1 VLFDL
6 KGRRRRVVQGT
17 YLMLAILMGGGLVFF
32 GIGGDVSGGLFDA
45 FSGNSTS
52 SNSIV
57 QERIDEN
64 ENKLET
70 DPKNAV
76 ALKELAR
83 DWYQLANDEAD
94 PNTGAFTDEGKE
106 RLAESDQ
113 AWQQYLDLDP
123 KNPDASLASLM
134 VNVYAPTALNKPA
147 EGAEAAEIVATAQP
161 KNAQAY
167 LQLAQFAA
175 QAGQDRKADLAGK
188 KAIELAPKDQRSTV
202 KQLVEQLTQAA
213 PPASTT
219 TQPSE

>member
-17 YLMLAILMGGGLVFF
+17 YLLLAILMGGGLVLF
-32 GIGGDVSGGLFDA
+32 GIGGDVSGGLVDA
-45 FSGNSTS
+45 LQGQSGS

-57 QERIDEN
+57 EDRIEEN
-64 ENKLET
+64 EDKVEA
-70 DPKNAV
+70 DPKNAA

-83 DWYQLANDEAD
+83 DWYQLATQESDV
-94 PNTGAFTDEGKE
+94 TGAFSDEGKE
-106 RLAESDQ
+106 RLAEADA
-113 AWQQYLDLDP
+113 AWEAYLDLDP

-175 QAGQDRKADLAGK
+175 QAGQERKADLAGQ